1 MNVHAR
7 EGFSAANLTSECV
20 LPITDTA
27 GLRAALADANLPT
40 LLMVYATYT
49 QDRDYLDRF
58 APYFTGIYT
67 AEAPSSAPEDMAEDL
82 RQRLFAL
89 LTNPEP
95 PVERPIDPEF
105 LRHMMSVSVGEDVA
119 PDIVPVLYDQMGFE
133 RAKPRKEIEGRWPPP
148 SDFRV
153 LVIGGGMTGI
163 AAGVKLEEAGYDY
176 VVIEKNADLGGTWLE
191 NRYPGVGVDTP
202 SHFYSYSFELNP
214 DWSTYHPKGKEIHN
228 YLLAVADKY
237 DVRDH
242 VKFGTKVVEARWNDA
257 TSKWH
262 VTVQDMKTG
271 QETVEVVNAV
281 LLAHGVLNRWSM
293 PKIPGLE
300 SFKGPKMH
308 SAGWDPSVDV
318 TGKRVAL
325 VGTGASAAQI
335 APAIADKVAS
345 LAIFQ
350 RSKHWV
356 LNNPDINMPV
366 NDAIHFALRHIPHY
380 KEWFRFRVYWFT
392 GDGLYG
398 NVKMD
403 PDWPNQDVS
412 ISAQNDGARTYAL
425 QYIHRKLADRP
436 DLIEKIVP
444 DYPIFGKRIVLDADG
459 GWLDTLV
466 KPNVTLETD
475 GIDHIEENAIVTKS
489 GSRYE
494 VDVIALATGFDIAPA
509 IGPLKVYGKGG
520 VDLAAAWGMDDARA
534 YLGVMAP
541 QFPNFFMTLG
551 PNSAPNHAAGVN
563 MVLEAQIHY
572 IIEALDMIVAADGDA
587 IEPTEKAFLDWN
599 SKVEEQMKTMI
610 WSHPKAKSY
619 YLNSKGRNYVSCPFK
634 LADYWKWTRSPDREA
649 LEIS

>member
-1 MNVHAR
+1 MNAPVTPF
-7 EGFSAANLTSECV
+7 GSANLTSDCP
-20 LPITDTA
+20 LPITDKE
-27 GLRAALADANLPT
+27 GLRAALKDASLPT
-40 LLMVYATYT
+40 LLMVYTTYS
-49 QDRDYLDRF
+49 QDQAYLDSF
-58 APYFTGIYT
+58 APYFTGIFT
-67 AEAPSSAPEDMAEDL
+67 AEAPSSAPEAMVADL
-82 RQRLFAL
+82 HERLFNL
-89 LTNPEP
+89 LTDPVP
-95 PVERPIDPEF
+95 PVERPIDPEL
-105 LRHMMSVSVGEDVA
+105 LRRMMSVSVGEEVA

-133 RAKPRKEIEGRWPPP
+133 RPLPRKETPGRPNPPA
-148 SDFRV
+148 DFRV

-176 VVIEKNADLGGTWLE
+176 VIIEKNPEMGGTWYE

-214 DWSTYHPKGKEIHN
+214 DWSTYHPKGDEIQN
-228 YLLAVADKY
+228 YLTGVAAKY
-237 DVRDH
+237 GIRDH
-242 VKFGTKVVEARWNDA
+242 VRFETLVAGARWDEP

-262 VTVQDMKTG
+262 VTLRDVKTG
-271 QETVEVVNAV
+271 AETVEVVSAV
-281 LLAHGVLNRWSM
+281 ILAHGVLNRWSM
-293 PKIPGLE
+293 PNIPGLD

-308 SAGWDPSVDV
+308 TAGWDPSVDV
-318 TGKRVAL
+318 TGKRVA
-325 VGTGASAAQI
+325 VIGTGASAAQL
-335 APAIADKVAS
+335 APAIAGKVKD
-345 LAIFQ
+345 LVIFQ

-356 LNNPDINMPV
+356 LNNPDINVPV
-366 NDAIHFALRHIPHY
+366 NENIHFALRNIPHY

-403 PDWPNQDVS
+403 PEWPNKDVS

-425 QYIHRKLADRP
+425 QYINRKLASRP

-459 GWLDTLV
+459 GWLDTLLR
-466 KPNVTLETD
+466 PNVTLETD

-489 GSRYE
+489 GKRYE
-494 VDVIALATGFDIAPA
+494 VDVIALATGFDLSPA
-509 IGPLKVYGKGG
+509 IGPLNVVGRGGADLGAIWGK
-520 VDLAAAWGMDDARA
+520 DDARA

-541 QFPNFFMTLG
+541 AYPNFFMTLG

-572 IIEALDMIVAADGDA
+572 IIEALDMIVAAKGHA
-587 IEPTEKAFLDWN
+587 IEPSEQAYLDWN
-599 SKVEEQMKTMI
+599 AKVEEQMKSMI

-634 LADYWKWTRSPDREA
+634 LAEYWQWTRNPDRQA
-649 LEIS
+649 LKIS